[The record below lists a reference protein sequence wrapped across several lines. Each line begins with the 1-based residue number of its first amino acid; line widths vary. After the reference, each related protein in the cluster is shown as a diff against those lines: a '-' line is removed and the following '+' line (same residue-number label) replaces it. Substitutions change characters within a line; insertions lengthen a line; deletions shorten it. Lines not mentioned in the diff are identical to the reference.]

1 MSKYLQEI
9 RFAFRRLRK
18 SPTYSITALLTL
30 FIGIAAAVLVFGLL
44 NALLFTSLHV
54 PEPDRL
60 YSVQHQNDLNSSYPD
75 YKDLRDRN
83 KVFSDLALFRLVRVG
98 LGTVNG
104 SNPVWGYEISG
115 NYFETLK
122 LRPFLGRFLQPSDEH
137 TRNAE
142 PYVVLSYNCW
152 RQRFGG
158 DPSILG
164 LSVHV
169 NNFPYTVIGIAPEDF
184 RGTERIVQP
193 EVWLPALNETNFESF
208 DWIEQRPSSTSWLI
222 GRLKAGIYPKQA
234 EADLNDIA
242 SQLARE
248 YPDVNER
255 RDYHLSQPGL
265 LGDTLG
271 APVQGLI
278 SGIMLLA
285 ILQLIAVCANLG
297 VLFAA
302 RTSDRRRELAL
313 RVALGSSR
321 KRIFRELLVETLLL
335 SFIACTFAV
344 ILTQIAMRALSQWRP
359 LPEFPVSLTANPGI
373 TVYFFAFC
381 LSVATG
387 VLFGALSARD
397 VWRTDPNLAIR
408 SVGDNLAPGRFFGLR
423 DLLLGVQI
431 AVCCLLVTACFVSI
445 AGLQK
450 AIKVPMGFNTERV
463 YLASFD
469 LRLAGYKEADASSVQ
484 EHLLQAVA
492 VLPGVTQAA
501 YGNTVPLALDQSS
514 TSIVPESAG
523 EFGSASNTAFPNP
536 STAIYYQI
544 SPGYLP
550 VSTIRLI
557 AGRDFTRQDNARS
570 PKVAIVS
577 QSLASKLYGTE
588 SPIGRRFY
596 SRAQGT
602 DPWEIVGVVED
613 GRYQTWGNNANAVF
627 YPILQVPSTT
637 TVLLTSSGL
646 PAAQVLPEV
655 RQAIFRVDS
664 GIPIFNLSS
673 WTESLDVVL
682 FPARAVAIVIIV
694 FGAIAIVLAVTGMFG
709 LASSTVSR
717 RLRDLG
723 IRMALGARP
732 FQIARVVLMRT
743 SILLVTGSIIGFLL
757 GYAVSKIIASIVY
770 QATPNVAWILA
781 EVVATMFLTGALA
794 TSLPLRRALSSRPI
808 DLLRSE

>member
-1 MSKYLQEI
+1 MPSYFKEI

-18 SPTYSITALLTL
+18 SPAYSITALLTL
-30 FIGIAAAVLVFGLL
+30 FIGITAAVMVFGLF
-44 NALLFTSLHV
+44 NALLLSSLHV

-83 KVFSDLALFRLVRVG
+83 KAFSDLALMRLVRVG

-104 SNPVWGYEISG
+104 STPVWGYEISG

-137 TRNAE
+137 TRQAE

-158 DPSILG
+158 DPSIIG
-164 LSVHV
+164 HAVRV
-169 NNFPYTVIGIAPEDF
+169 NNFSYTVIGIAPEGF

-193 EVWLPALNETNFESF
+193 EVWLPALNETSFESF
-208 DWIEQRPSSTSWLI
+208 NWIEQRASSTSWLI
-222 GRLKAGIYPKQA
+222 GRLRAGISRGQA
-234 EADLNDIA
+234 EVELNDIA
-242 SQLARE
+242 IQLARE
-248 YPDVNER
+248 YPDANER
-255 RDYHLSQPGL
+255 HDYHLSQPGL

-278 SGIMLLA
+278 FGIMLLA

-297 VLFAA
+297 MLFAA
-302 RTSDRRRELAL
+302 RTSDRLRELAL

-321 KRIFRELLVETLLL
+321 SRIFRELLMETLLV
-335 SFIACTFAV
+335 SFIACVFAV
-344 ILTQIAMRALSQWRP
+344 TFTQIAMKALSQWRP
-359 LPEFPVSLTANPGI
+359 LPELPVSLTAGPGA

-387 VLFGALSARD
+387 VLFGVLSARD
-397 VWRTDPNLAIR
+397 VWRTDPNLAMR
-408 SVGDNLAPGRFFGLR
+408 NVGNSSAPGRLFGLR

-431 AVCCLLVTACFVSI
+431 VVCCLLVTACFVSVG
-445 AGLQK
+445 GLRK
-450 AIKVPMGFNTERV
+450 AITAPMGFSTEGV

-469 LRLAGYKEADASSVQ
+469 LRLAGYKETDTPGIQ

-492 VLPGVTQAA
+492 ALPGVTRAA

-523 EFGSASNTAFPNP
+523 VFGSASNAAFSNT
-536 STAIYYQI
+536 STAVYYQI

-550 VSTIRLI
+550 ISMVRLT
-557 AGRDFTRQDNARS
+557 AGRDFTPQDSARS
-570 PKVAIVS
+570 RKVAIVS
-577 QSLASKLYGTE
+577 QSLASKLYGAE
-588 SPIGRRFY
+588 PAIGRRFY
-596 SRAQGT
+596 SRAQSP

-613 GRYQTWGNNANAVF
+613 GRYQTWGQNTNAVF
-627 YPILQVPSTT
+627 YPILQVPSTA
-637 TVLLTSSGL
+637 TVLLARSSL
-646 PAAQVLPEV
+646 PSAQVLPEV
-655 RQAIFRVDS
+655 RQAIFQVDS
-664 GIPIFNLSS
+664 AIPIFSLNR
-673 WTESLDVVL
+673 WTELLGVVL
-682 FPARAVAIVIIV
+682 FPVRAVAIIVSV
-694 FGAIAIVLAVTGMFG
+694 FGAIGIALAVTGIFG
-709 LASSTVSR
+709 LTSGTVSR

-732 FQIARVVLMRT
+732 FQIARVILMRT
-743 SILLVTGSIIGFLL
+743 SIILVTGSIIGFLL
-757 GYAVSKIIASIVY
+757 GYAVSRVIASTVY
-770 QATPNVAWILA
+770 QTTTNIAWTLT
-781 EVVATMFLTGALA
+781 EVVATMFFTGALA
-794 TSLPLRRALSSRPI
+794 ICLPLRRALSSRPI